1 MANKLL
7 CAIFFLTSIFIEYG
21 QCNMDEEF
29 KTMILE
35 RIQLQDEKNQQQ
47 DEKILNLET
56 ENSILASKL
65 ELYQTQFQ
73 ASLNAAETSLEEYI
87 ETADNINE
95 KQHQEHIHQIKHPI
109 LNLRILKKKS
119 RNLLVVLICSY
130 NIFLF
135 ENQNNADITVIFL
148 GTSVL

>member
-1 MANKLL
+1 MANKPL

-47 DEKILNLET
+47 DEKIANLET

-73 ASLNAAETSLEEYI
+73 SSLNAAETR
-87 ETADNINE
+87 D
-95 KQHQEHIHQIKHPI
+95 
-109 LNLRILKKKS
+109 
-119 RNLLVVLICSY
+119 LVLPFFRQSVSNYFLI
-130 NIFLF
+130 IFS
-135 ENQNNADITVIFL
+135 E
-148 GTSVL
+148 